1 MVEIERD
8 TSVSSR
14 QAYSSDWFGKAE
26 KTANAVCFPTSAPE
40 VEQCFSDAQENN
52 EKIVVRGGNT
62 GLSGGTL
69 VEDDKSVVI
78 STNKM
83 RDVLEYDL
91 DTQIVTASA
100 GYTLHEVNEYLAS
113 FNMFL
118 PLHMGSYQSAQVG
131 GIVATNAGG
140 MHAWKYGMARNLI
153 TNIECVSPSRGILD
167 MRTASLKNNEGANP
181 VEHFIG
187 SDGRLGVITKVS
199 FRAFPIKASSLGL
212 LLIADRFAELSDMSR
227 TIEEKFFEY
236 LDVAEF
242 ISGRSPGAASVSGQ
256 FTREKM
262 GLILTF
268 ASSMDQ
274 AKFETLFLSILSDD
288 DILSND
294 GRISFLTASQVSKVI
309 AAREALPSHIADFG
323 SLLKFDLRLKVSCL
337 DEFHTFVVKQIASY
351 SGALMSFFGHFKDG
365 NVHLNLA
372 GIDPTEAG
380 DLISCLNDEVLRHGG
395 GLSAEHGLGLSKRR
409 LIASYLSEGQ
419 LGLDSYLRDY
429 FDGDRLLSLGH

>member
-1 MVEIERD
+1 MVKVERD
-8 TSVSSR
+8 TSLSSR
-14 QAYSSDWFGKAE
+14 QAYSSDWFGNIE
-26 KTANAVCFPTSAPE
+26 KTANAVSFPTSALE
-40 VEQCFSDAQENN
+40 VEQCFSDAQKNN
-52 EKIVVRGGNT
+52 EKIIVRGGNT

-69 VEDDKSVVI
+69 VEDDKSTVI
-78 STNKM
+78 STSKM
-83 RDVLEYDL
+83 RDVLKYDL

-100 GYTLHEVNEYLAS
+100 GYTLHEVNEHLAS
-113 FNMFL
+113 FGMCL

-140 MHAWKYGMARNLI
+140 MHAWKYGMARNLV

-181 VEHFIG
+181 VEHIIG

-199 FRAFPIKASSLGL
+199 FRAFPIKTSSLGL
-212 LLIADRFAELSDMSR
+212 LLIAERFADLADMSR

-242 ISGRSPGAASVSGQ
+242 ISGCSPGAASVSSRL
-256 FTREKM
+256 THEKM

-274 AKFETLFLSILSDD
+274 EKFETLFLSILSDD

-294 GRISFLTASQVSKVI
+294 GRISFLTASQVSKAI
-309 AAREALPSHIADFG
+309 AAREALPSHIAGFG

-337 DEFHTFVVKQIASY
+337 DEFHNFVIKQIGQY
-351 SGALMSFFGHFKDG
+351 GGALMSFFGHFKDG
-365 NVHLNLA
+365 NVHLNLV
-372 GIDPTEAG
+372 GIDSTKEVG
-380 DLISCLNDEVLRHGG
+380 LISCLNDEVLRHGG
-395 GLSAEHGLGLSKRR
+395 GLSAEHGLGVSKRR
-409 LIASYLSEGQ
+409 LISSYLDKELSD
-419 LGLDSYLRDY
+419 LDSYLRGY
-429 FDGDRLLSLGH
+429 FDSNSILSC